1 MIGLRRPGLPFA
13 LFLLPLVLLSCGYHV
28 ATNATSDTIPQNVKT
43 IAIPAFNN
51 LTIRYKLTSYLPEA
65 ITREFI
71 SRTHYRVVNDPK
83 EADAILTGVVVRF
96 DSFPLTFDPA
106 TNKASTVQTIVTMQ
120 ISLRDRATGAV
131 LFERP
136 RFEARQVYELSID
149 PKSYID
155 ESTVGLQ
162 RLSREVARS
171 VVTAILENF

>member
-1 MIGLRRPGLPFA
+1 MSLRPLLSLA
-13 LFLLPLVLLSCGYHV
+13 LFLLPFAFLSCGYHV
-28 ATNATSDTIPQNVKT
+28 AGNSTSDTIPQNVKT
-43 IAIPAFNN
+43 IAIPAFTN
-51 LTIRYKLTSYLPEA
+51 LTIRYKLTNYLPAA

-71 SRTHYRVVNDPK
+71 SRTRYRVVNDPK
-83 EADAILTGVVVRF
+83 EADAVLTGAVVRY

-106 TNKASTVQTIVTMQ
+106 TNKASTIQIIVTMQ
-120 ISLRDRATGAV
+120 ITLRDRVTNAV

-149 PKSYID
+149 PKGFVD
-155 ESTVGLQ
+155 ESTVGLD